1 LAIIELQR
9 QVVELLINVHDGKVI
24 GSGLLIHLFAS
35 GESLDCREKARRWR
49 ACGGRWEG
57 NKGKA
62 SIAALN
68 LLVNAGI
75 PTRTISTY
83 AIHHDKYIVADE
95 RHVQNGSFNYSQAAS
110 KANSEN
116 VLVVWHN
123 PELAASFLRHWNNR
137 FEQGV
142 GYQSTYWT

>member
-1 LAIIELQR
+1 
-9 QVVELLINVHDGKVI
+9 
-24 GSGLLIHLFAS
+24 
-35 GESLDCREKARRWR
+35 
-49 ACGGRWEG
+49 
-57 NKGKA
+57 
-62 SIAALN
+62 
-68 LLVNAGI
+68 VNAGI

-142 GYQSTYWT
+142 GYQSTY